1 MTRRGWGI
9 VIAALATFLAARV
22 FGINELQMVS
32 VAMLVAV
39 LGALAQTW
47 SGIRKLNIERAIA
60 PEIVSFG
67 EKIAVTLTVNN
78 LSGRSTTPLEVLDAV
93 PEGLGSPVPVRLG
106 VVRAYRSAVVT
117 YELDGARRGKAT
129 IGPLQVRTAD
139 PFGMVMRTKSI
150 ATTGTVTVLPPV
162 VPLPAGLVLESATT
176 GSRGGSHRVERDG
189 REFAGVREYVDGD
202 DLRTVHW
209 ASTAHRGK
217 LIVRRSESPHAPTAL
232 VLLDVRASRQAG
244 SGPTASIETVV
255 AAGAS
260 VAYHLA
266 VRGRAVAVVDRPMV
280 RPPRPAPWDVLI
292 ARLAEVQPA
301 DVDVEATLRQV
312 AQGMAGNG
320 TFIAVV
326 TTPDARELRQLI
338 RSARSFAT
346 RAVMVVDPPS
356 HDDRGGSRQ
365 ADSAVAALR
374 AAGIRSTVLRRGDE
388 LGHKWGEIVASSAGA
403 QSSGGLPG
411 GAAPGGAL
419 PGGAQR
425 SGARPTGASPK
436 AAV

>member
-1 MTRRGWGI
+1 MTRRGWGML
-9 VIAALATFLAARV
+9 IAALAIFLAARV
-22 FGINELQMVS
+22 FGIRELQMVS

-47 SGIRKLNIERAIA
+47 SGISKINVDRAIA
-60 PEIVSFG
+60 PAVVSFG
-67 EKIAVTLTVNN
+67 EQAIVTLTVNN
-78 LSGRSTTPLEVLDAV
+78 LSGRPTTPLELLDAV
-93 PEGLGSPVPVRLG
+93 PDGFASPDPVRLG
-106 VVRAYRSAVVT
+106 VIRAYRSAVVT
-117 YELDGARRGKAT
+117 YELDGTRRGKAT

-139 PFGMVMRTKSI
+139 PFGIVMRTKSF
-150 ATTGTVTVLPPV
+150 AMTGTVTVLPPV

-189 REFAGVREYVDGD
+189 REFAGIREYVDGD

-217 LIVRRSESPHAPTAL
+217 LIVRRSEAPHAPTAL
-232 VLLDVRASRQAG
+232 VLLDVRADRQAG
-244 SGPTASIETVV
+244 SGPTASIESVV

-280 RPPRPAPWDVLI
+280 RPPQPAPWDVLI
-292 ARLAEVQPA
+292 GRLAEVQPA
-301 DVDVEATLRQV
+301 DVDLEATMRQV
-312 AQGMAGNG
+312 AQGMTGNG

-338 RSARSFAT
+338 RSARGFAT

-374 AAGIRSTVLRRGDE
+374 VAGIRSTVVRRGDQ
-388 LGHKWGEIVASSAGA
+388 LDQRWTEIVASTAGA
-403 QSSGGLPG
+403 QP
-411 GAAPGGAL
+411 
-419 PGGAQR
+419 
-425 SGARPTGASPK
+425 SGARMSGVQLPGVQSSGVRPPTSQPSSASSRR
-436 AAV
+436 AR